1 MALKQLQSL
10 GTPAEAYKNLRKM
23 AIIDVGSNSFRL
35 IVITYVP
42 GYYFQLTDEV
52 HESVRLVQGLSKT
65 GLMRPAPMD
74 HAVETMQL
82 YAGFCKASE
91 ISDIAAVATSAVR
104 EAKNR
109 DEFLERI
116 KRDSGINVRVLSGE
130 EEAYYGYLA
139 AENSTTLRDGYV
151 LDLGGGSLEITR
163 VEKRQFRET
172 ISLTLGAVRTTE
184 EWLPDAP
191 AKKDAV
197 ASLRKHVR
205 EQLEALDWFKA
216 RPDTRLIGQ
225 GGTLRN
231 VAHMAQ
237 KDLDYP
243 MDELHGYLLQANQVQ
258 DAIKTM

>member
-1 MALKQLQSL
+1 MLKRFQSL
-10 GTPAEAYKNLRKM
+10 ANPNEVYKDVRKI

-42 GYYFQLTDEV
+42 DYHFQVTDEV
-52 HESVRLVQGLSKT
+52 REAVRLVQGLGQT
-65 GLMRPAPMD
+65 GFMRAAPMD

-91 ISDIAAVATSAVR
+91 ITDIAAVATSAVR
-104 EAKNR
+104 EAKNSAP
-109 DEFLERI
+109 FLERI
-116 KRDSGINVRVLSGE
+116 KRTSGIDVRVLSGE

-191 AKKDAV
+191 ANKDAA
-197 ASLRKHVR
+197 ASLRNYLS
-205 EQLEALDWFKA
+205 EQLEALDWF
-216 RPDTRLIGQ
+216 
-225 GGTLRN
+225 
-231 VAHMAQ
+231 
-237 KDLDYP
+237 
-243 MDELHGYLLQANQVQ
+243 
-258 DAIKTM
+258 